1 MNSEKEKTIRIIPSK
16 SYAHRAYICDFLA
29 GGDGSDIICDLDSD
43 DIRATRGCL
52 EAIRTM
58 IRATAESENS
68 QDFLAV
74 DTNKQR
80 ATDTDQLENGGSVY
94 GVWKSRL
101 IVISQQN
108 PEHIVVLDCGESGS
122 SLRFM
127 LPLVGVLGISAEFVT
142 KGRLSE
148 RPLGDFESELIR
160 HGMEIEHAP
169 GGIIKVSGSLTPGEY
184 LLPGSISSQ
193 FITGLLLSLP
203 FLDGD
208 STIKLTT
215 DLQSSAYV
223 DITIDVLRQFGIE
236 IEKIRNEWKDTGSVI
251 SSDCGATAKCK
262 VTGYMIRGGQRY
274 RRDMPL
280 VGPYVV
286 EGDWSQAAF
295 WLAAGAIGKAPV
307 SVSGLNPESV
317 QGDRRIVDVLREF
330 GARIDISK
338 IDTDSTDAD
347 RIGINKIDADAA
359 EAETTDADKTDI
371 SKIGAGIEETV
382 VTSYPSALSGT
393 TIDVSEIPDLAPAIA
408 CAGAAASGETRLVNA
423 GRLRLKESDRIR
435 SIVQCLND
443 LGIFAR
449 EDEDEI
455 IIQGCGGQT
464 DGAGAECAGADDN
477 DAECAGAECAGADD
491 NDAECA
497 GAECAGGRAETAGDH
512 RIVMMAAVLSLIA
525 KDKVTIT
532 GSGAVNKS
540 YPTFFRELE
549 QAGMSDNVMLEH

>member
-29 GGDGSDIICDLDSD
+29 GSDGSDIICDLDSD

-52 EAIRTM
+52 EAIRAM

-122 SLRFM
+122 TLRFM

-236 IEKIRNEWKDTGSVI
+236 IEKIRNKCKDTGSVI

-262 VTGYMIRGGQRY
+262 VTGYVFRGGQKY
-274 RRDMPL
+274 RRDVSL

-307 SVSGLNPESV
+307 SVAGLNPEPV
-317 QGDRRIVDVLREF
+317 QGDRRIVDVLRKF
-330 GARIDISK
+330 GARIDVSK
-338 IDTDSTDAD
+338 I
-347 RIGINKIDADAA
+347 G
-359 EAETTDADKTDI
+359 AETTDADKTDI

-393 TIDVSEIPDLAPAIA
+393 TVDVSEIPDLAPAIA
-408 CAGAAASGETRLVNA
+408 CAGAAAAGETRLVNA

-443 LGIFAR
+443 LGIIAS
-449 EDEDEI
+449 ESENEI

-491 NDAECA
+491 NDTECA

-532 GSGAVNKS
+532 GSSAVNKS